1 MKLHHVNTLIILI
14 LLIPGVLSAQDEKIG
29 DISDGSRTT
38 PVHLIKLIDQDSSV
52 IWLDE
57 SPLMPFST
65 KKTCEACHNYQ
76 IISTGC
82 HLWPAHARR
91 WGWRKRRISISGYVL
106 ALAGVRRI

>member
-1 MKLHHVNTLIILI
+1 MLSGPIL
-14 LLIPGVLSAQDEKIG
+14 LSAQDENIG

-38 PVHLIKLIDQDSSV
+38 PVHVIKLIDQDSSV

-76 IISTGC
+76 IISTGTVDLCGSLFC
-82 HLWPAHARR
+82 HTNTSVIKRLARN
-91 WGWRKRRISISGYVL
+91 I
-106 ALAGVRRI
+106 